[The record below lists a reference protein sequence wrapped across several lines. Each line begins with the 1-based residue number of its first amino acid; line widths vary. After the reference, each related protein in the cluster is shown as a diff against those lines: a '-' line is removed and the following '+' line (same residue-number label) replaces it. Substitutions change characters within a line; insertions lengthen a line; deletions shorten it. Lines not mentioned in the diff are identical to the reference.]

1 MPGGAGGKGGAGDA
15 SDAQGPVGLPEHAEA
30 VLALARAIP
39 AGQVATYGDLAR
51 LVGSGGPRQVG
62 QVMSR
67 YGSDVPWWRVLR
79 ASGRPSAGLE
89 ERALAHY
96 RVEGTPL
103 VGGLPDS
110 AGMPR
115 GDYRVDLRRARWS
128 PESMGS
134 PGGQRPGGQTQG
146 GQTQGGQTAGGRVG
160 GGRTAY
166 GRGGLHHVEVWV
178 ADLGAARASWGWLLG
193 ELGWVLGDDWGHG
206 IAWELG
212 PVYLV
217 VESGPDLVAGDHE
230 RTRPGVNHLAFH
242 GGTREQVDALVAAA
256 PAHGWELLFA
266 DRHPYAGGPEHYAA
280 DLHDGQGFEVEVVA
294 T

>member
-1 MPGGAGGKGGAGDA
+1 MAGGAGG
-15 SDAQGPVGLPEHAEA
+15 PVGSVGRTGPAGIPEHAEA

-39 AGQVATYGDLAR
+39 AGRVATYGDLAR

-67 YGSDVPWWRVLR
+67 YGSDAPWWRVLR
-79 ASGRPSAGLE
+79 ASGQPPDGHE
-89 ERALAHY
+89 ERALEHY
-96 RVEGTPL
+96 RAEGTPL

-115 GDYRVDLRRARWS
+115 GGYRVDLRRARWS
-128 PESMGS
+128 PESAAVSGVQRL
-134 PGGQRPGGQTQG
+134 GGQRLGGQRLGGQT
-146 GQTQGGQTAGGRVG
+146 GRG
-160 GGRTAY
+160 PADGGRTAY
-166 GRGGLHHVEVWV
+166 RRGGLHHVEVWV
-178 ADLGAARASWGWLLG
+178 ADLVAARTSWGWLLG
-193 ELGWVLGDDWGHG
+193 ELGWVLGDDWGRG

-230 RTRPGVNHLAFH
+230 RARPGVNHLAFH

-256 PAHGWELLFA
+256 SAHGWELLFP
-266 DRHPYAGGPEHYAA
+266 DRHPYAGGPDHYAA
-280 DLHDGQGFEVEVVA
+280 YLQDGQGFEVEVVA
-294 T
+294 D

>member
-1 MPGGAGGKGGAGDA
+1 MPGDVGDA
-15 SDAQGPVGLPEHAEA
+15 RDAQDPAGIPEHAEV

-39 AGQVATYGDLAR
+39 AGRVATYGDLAK
-51 LVGSGGPRQVG
+51 LVGVGGARQVG

-79 ASGRPSAGLE
+79 AGGRPPVGLE
-89 ERALAHY
+89 EQALQHY

-110 AGMPR
+110 AGLPR
-115 GDYRVDLRRARWS
+115 GGYRVDLRRARWS
-128 PESMGS
+128 PESVTASSGPT
-134 PGGQRPGGQTQG
+134 PGGQRPAGQTQ
-146 GQTQGGQTAGGRVG
+146 

-178 ADLGAARASWGWLLG
+178 ADLDAARASWGWLLE
-193 ELGWVLGDDWGHG
+193 ELGWALGDDWGQG

-217 VESGPDLVAGDHE
+217 LESGPDLMAGEHQ

-242 GGTREQVDALVAAA
+242 GGTREQVDTLVASAS
-256 PAHGWELLFA
+256 AHGWELLFA
-266 DRHPYAGGPEHYAA
+266 ERHPYAGGPEHYAA
-280 DLHDGQGFEVEVVA
+280 YLQDGQGFEVEVVA

>member
-1 MPGGAGGKGGAGDA
+1 MSVDGGDEPGPAGI
-15 SDAQGPVGLPEHAEA
+15 PEHAEA

-39 AGQVATYGDLAR
+39 AGQVATYGDLAK

-79 ASGRPSAGLE
+79 ASGRPPVGHEELALE
-89 ERALAHY
+89 HY

-103 VGGLPDS
+103 VGGLPDG

-128 PESMGS
+128 PESVDS
-134 PGGQRPGGQTQG
+134 PGGQTGRGPADGGP
-146 GQTQGGQTAGGRVG
+146 AGARTD

-178 ADLGAARASWGWLLG
+178 ADLAAARASWGWLLG
-193 ELGWVLGDDWGHG
+193 ELGWVLGDDWGQG

-256 PAHGWELLFA
+256 PEHGWELLFT
-266 DRHPYAGGPEHYAA
+266 DRHPFAGGPEHYAA
-280 DLHDGQGFEVEVVA
+280 YLQDGQGFEVEVVA